1 MYYIYK
7 YVYRGEI
14 IYIGK
19 TKRDLSERIYEHSV
33 ELKFLPY
40 LGESKI
46 QYFELPTQVEMDIYE
61 KYFINIYM
69 PKLNVVDTDGAV
81 FSFQIKEPKW
91 KEFTGKQE
99 KQFQDKTLSVFP
111 ANNIDV
117 KKQKLQHRLQELESQ
132 ENKLQNFESW
142 LELLFDQYIETGLDV
157 RSGYVYYIWDM
168 DANPLPDI
176 IIINDKNYSCFVS
189 SKCIGPGKYENKIL
203 EQTLRE
209 IMADGKEYYKAAYRQ
224 VRAEILDIEYQI
236 ERL

>member
-40 LGESKI
+40 LNESKI
-46 QYFELPTQVEMDIYE
+46 LYFELPTQVEMDIYE

-91 KEFTGKQE
+91 KEFIGKS
-99 KQFQDKTLSVFP
+99 FQNKVSPASP
-111 ANNIDV
+111 ANKTDM
-117 KKQKLQHRLQELESQ
+117 KRQQLQHQLQELESRAN
-132 ENKLQNFESW
+132 ELQNFESW
-142 LELLFDQYIETGLDV
+142 LEWLFEQYVETGLDI
-157 RSGYVYYIWDM
+157 RSGYVHYIWDM

-176 IIINDKNYSCFVS
+176 VTINDKNYSCFIS
-189 SKCIGPGKYENKIL
+189 SKQICPGKYENRISEKI
-203 EQTLRE
+203 LRE
-209 IMADGKEYYKAAYRQ
+209 IMADGKEYSEAAYMQ
-224 VRAEILDIEYQI
+224 VRSEILDIEYQI